1 MITKSKMKAIVDA
14 IVSIRDN
21 ISDNQALTAVAIY
34 PDWKIDVNY
43 TAGTRVVFNG
53 VLYKVLQN
61 HISQETWTP
70 IDAPSLFAKVLIPDE
85 NIISI
90 WEQPDSTNAYM
101 KDDKVVHNDKV
112 WKSLID
118 NNVWEPGAIGTESL
132 WIEIVE

>member
-21 ISDNQALTAVAIY
+21 ISDNQALTAVALY

-53 VLYKVLQN
+53 ALYKVLQN

-85 NIISI
+85 NVISI
-90 WEQPDSTNAYM
+90 WE
-101 KDDKVVHNDKV
+101 
-112 WKSLID
+112 
-118 NNVWEPGAIGTESL
+118 
-132 WIEIVE
+132 